1 MFRRSASF
9 AILLLVLVGITHWF
23 LVAVT
28 EDPFGL
34 SVAPAIK
41 VENAGRVEPLYG
53 LAWTGEQSVDWSPDG
68 ERIATA
74 GGFSTSIIVTD
85 ARTGRETHRAT
96 ITGLLDTVRWSP
108 DGRWIAVASEDTF
121 LNGPMRISIFTASC
135 TLVASWVAHNTL
147 LSEGL
152 AWSPDGGRLLTSSG
166 GQFAVWEAG
175 SWAEVLRAT
184 NVSTSGSSASWS
196 PDGTRFVLA
205 SEGPRVY
212 DAQTGQLLWSRMMS
226 IDGWTHLAWSP
237 KGDLIAVSSS
247 TGVHLYDGEGLDQ
260 GEILAGRYGRLSW
273 SPDGSMLALTSDVGV
288 ALISVAERAVVQ
300 RLVFPVT
307 ETRPAG
313 TMAGWGTLDHD
324 VAWSPRGT
332 AIAVTGTESDLSLRM
347 WAIPQSPIGIPLATF
362 GVAWLLGLVGVL
374 RTDIRVIVRRPER
387 ALTLW
392 GDGEY
397 LLLVGR
403 PLFYFAMGGSLLF
416 ALIGY
421 GIGRISS
428 LQPIPSLAWFW
439 MNAILSLLV
448 GVPAALLAVLAF
460 GAAAWPSRSV
470 RPRGTPAR
478 SMFAAILLPFL
489 VVLPAIWIFF
499 GAILVAG
506 MSLSLF
512 RSSFAPA
519 LATGIL
525 LGIGIAWS
533 GRVASG
539 IPGVVRWRAWWAVT
553 CSALAS
559 LGTFIGLVVLFVI
572 FLNVM
577 RVQPSGEIRAFG
589 FQFVFAFGFV
599 PFLVVLGSIVVAA
612 FAGGSAAVIRPVLP
626 GYSRIQRDQVMEL
639 EARQTVMRLVET
651 HPGTHFRDLVR
662 MSRQGSGTTLYHL
675 YVLEREGFVVARREG
690 TKKRFYAIRPQIHAE
705 PSPR

>member
-1 MFRRSASF
+1 MARRTACF
-9 AILLLVLVGITHWF
+9 AILLFLLVGITHWF

-34 SVAPAIK
+34 SVAPSIK
-41 VENAGRVEPLYG
+41 VENVGRVEPLYG
-53 LAWTGEQSVDWSPDG
+53 LAWTGEYSVDWSPDG

-74 GGFSTSIIVTD
+74 GDFSSSMIVTD
-85 ARTGRETHRAT
+85 ASTGRENHRVA

-108 DGRWIAVASEDTF
+108 DGRWIAVASEDSF
-121 LNGPMRISIFTASC
+121 LNGPMRVSIFTASC
-135 TLVASWVAHNTL
+135 TLVASWVAHDTL
-147 LSEGL
+147 LAEGL
-152 AWSPDGGRLLTSSG
+152 AWSPDAGRLLTSSG

-175 SWAEVLRAT
+175 SWAELLRAT

-196 PDGTRFVLA
+196 PDGTRFALA
-205 SEGPRVY
+205 SQGPRVY
-212 DAQTGQLLWSRMMS
+212 DARTGQLLWSKMMS

-247 TGVHLYDGEGLDQ
+247 TGVHLYDGEGVDE
-260 GEILAGRYGRLSW
+260 GEIQAGRYGHLSW
-273 SPDGSMLALTSDVGV
+273 SPDGSLLAVTSQAGV
-288 ALISVAERAVVQ
+288 ALVSVAERAVVQ

-307 ETRPAG
+307 TTRGSGTRPG
-313 TMAGWGTLDHD
+313 MGTLDHD

-347 WAIPQSPIGIPLATF
+347 WAIPQSPMGIPLATF
-362 GVAWLLGLVGVL
+362 GIAWLLGLVGVL
-374 RTDIRVIVRRPER
+374 RMDLRVVARTPER

-392 GDGEY
+392 ADGDY
-397 LLLVGR
+397 LRLVGQ
-403 PLFYFAMGGSLLF
+403 PLFYFAMGASVLF

-421 GIGRISS
+421 GIGRVTS

-439 MNAILSLLV
+439 TNAAISFLI
-448 GVPAALLAVLAF
+448 GVPAAILAVLAF
-460 GAAAWPSRSV
+460 GAAAWPDPSV
-470 RPRGTPAR
+470 KPRGTRAW
-478 SMFAAILLPFL
+478 SVFAAILLPFL
-489 VVLPAIWIFF
+489 VALPSIWIFF

-506 MSLSLF
+506 MPLSLL
-512 RSSFAPA
+512 RESLAPA

-539 IPGVVRWRAWWAVT
+539 IPGVARWRGWWAVA

-559 LGTFIGLVVLFVI
+559 LGTFIGLVVVFVI
-572 FLNVM
+572 FLNVL

-599 PFLVVLGSIVVAA
+599 PFLVVLASLAVTA

-626 GYSRIQRDQVMEL
+626 GYSRIRRDQVMEL
-639 EARQTVMRLVET
+639 EARQIVMRLVET

-690 TKKRFYAIRPQIHAE
+690 TKKRFYAIRPQTHAN
-705 PSPR
+705 PSP